1 MHTHF
6 WLNVRP
12 SVLFFINLKKQKKN
26 LITFEYRI
34 AQTEQIKRAPQRSWH
49 IFKTYDNHLS
59 PWPQDRANYNTV
71 GKKPTR
77 TRQKVNNQT
86 KNTIYTVAE
95 RYNKHV
101 ELLQGNCWS
110 KIQIQKR
117 LEKGILLLSEVVRE
131 SYFGL
136 DFVGD
141 TFSSGNAFL
150 FLERFLLDA
159 DLFQEHALDLP
170 YKRRELEE
178 NALL

>member
-117 LEKGILLLSEVVRE
+117 LEKGILLLSEGGKAILGQILLVTLFPVE
-131 SYFGL
+131 MLFIFGRY
-136 DFVGD
+136 VGV
-141 TFSSGNAFL
+141 FFA
-150 FLERFLLDA
+150 
-159 DLFQEHALDLP
+159 
-170 YKRRELEE
+170 
-178 NALL
+178 